1 MAFEA
6 VRQIVEIRLFA
17 SKFYTITSAD
27 LAETFKNDGT
37 SNNDTGTVFNN
48 EIFNGANAQFP
59 GLGLTNDK
67 LIALNGGQGN
77 LNSKK
82 FLGSR
87 ILVQASTEVTSF
99 PIYLEGR
106 PTNSAVTDS
115 TDGKWAV
122 LTIDDGASV
131 GRAFGAVRTD
141 TGTTRPKLVRTS
153 LDSGTVRLKLFAPF
167 GTGTKIIR
175 DMADELDD
183 YLAYSGGDSGTGNGG
198 TLFMKDGNLTRISS
212 EDDGRLTYNLDYI
225 YDYYYTST

>member
-1 MAFEA
+1 MLA
-6 VRQIVEIRLFA
+6 
-17 SKFYTITSAD
+17 KFYTITAAD
-27 LAETFKNDGT
+27 VAADSEG
-37 SNNDTGTVFNN
+37 NNEGTVFNN

-82 FLGSR
+82 FLGSQ
-87 ILVQASTEVTSF
+87 ILVQASTEVTTF
-99 PIYLEGR
+99 PIFLEGR
-106 PTNSAVTDS
+106 ETNSVVTDNP
-115 TDGKWAV
+115 DGKWAV

-131 GRAFGAVRTD
+131 GRAFGASRT
-141 TGTTRPKLVRTS
+141 TPVGETRPKLIRTS

-167 GTGTKIIR
+167 GTGTKVIR